1 MALDPASNVVVYR
14 SFIGID
20 LFEDLVKL
28 LGGGFATYGIQV
40 GALKVFLAVVDIVG
54 GHCSIGDKLLSYV
67 DGRINVLA

>member
-28 LGGGFATYGIQV
+28 LGGGFATYGSQV
-40 GALKVFLAVVDIVG
+40 YVLEIVLMAVKFGG
-54 GHCSIGDKLLSYV
+54 GHF
-67 DGRINVLA
+67 